1 MAMLNKLVN
10 KALLALNKKTNASHE
25 VSNQMVCSSILKGG
39 RARKERE
46 KGRERGRGRG
56 RERERRRQ
64 AEAKLAG

>member
-10 KALLALNKKTNASHE
+10 KALLAINKKTNASHE

-46 KGRERGRGRG
+46 
-56 RERERRRQ
+56 REREKEAGRGQARRMN
-64 AEAKLAG
+64 EN